1 MGVHVKLWSWFKG
14 AAALIKMPAGPRKGE
29 SQPDAPAQIDDHAAE
44 DASPDDI
51 EIQPE
56 RQIRVEPESPIKVEL
71 ETPIKVEP
79 QSEIR
84 AKPETP
90 IRVETEDRSSA
101 EPESRI
107 TVEPEPARPITVESE
122 STGPTS
128 PEEINRRR
136 AIVRGFFNDYWSSV
150 EDKPASFAERL
161 DRAEGYINE
170 RVAAGGEVWRLDPAT
185 RKQLGLPASKKA

>member
-14 AAALIKMPAGPRKGE
+14 AAAFIKIPAGPRQGE
-29 SQPDAPAQIDDHAAE
+29 ARPDAPEETDDHAAE
-44 DASPDDI
+44 DASSDDI

-56 RQIRVEPESPIKVEL
+56 RQLSVEPESL
-71 ETPIKVEP
+71 IKVEP
-79 QSEIR
+79 ESEIR
-84 AKPETP
+84 AEPETP
-90 IRVETEDRSSA
+90 IRLETEDQSST
-101 EPESRI
+101 EPASRI
-107 TVEPEPARPITVESE
+107 TVEPEPARRITVESAR
-122 STGPTS
+122 PTS

>member
-1 MGVHVKLWSWFKG
+1 VKLWSWFKG
-14 AAALIKMPAGPRKGE
+14 AAAFIKMPAAPRKGE
-29 SQPDAPAQIDDHAAE
+29 SQPDAPEETDHAAE

-51 EIQPE
+51 EIQPQ
-56 RQIRVEPESPIKVEL
+56 RQIRVEPESPIKVEP
-71 ETPIKVEP
+71 E
-79 QSEIR
+79 SEIR
-84 AKPETP
+84 AEPATP
-90 IRVETEDRSSA
+90 IRVESEDRSPP
-101 EPESRI
+101 EPERRI
-107 TVEPEPARPITVESE
+107 TVEPEPARRIPVESAN
-122 STGPTS
+122 PTS

>member
-1 MGVHVKLWSWFKG
+1 LLTGVHVKLWSWFKG
-14 AAALIKMPAGPRKGE
+14 AAAFIKMPAGPRKGE
-29 SQPDAPAQIDDHAAE
+29 SQPDAPEETDDHAAE

-56 RQIRVEPESPIKVEL
+56 RQIGVEPESPIKVEP
-71 ETPIKVEP
+71 E
-79 QSEIR
+79 SEIR
-84 AKPETP
+84 AEPETP
-90 IRVETEDRSSA
+90 IRVESEDRITT
-101 EPESRI
+101 EPARRI
-107 TVEPEPARPITVESE
+107 TVEPEPARRITVESAN
-122 STGPTS
+122 PTS

-150 EDKPASFAERL
+150 EDKPTSFAERL

-185 RKQLGLPASKKA
+185 RRQLGLPASKKA